1 MFEKEFFKSM
11 ANLENQKRAFKSP
24 PNDDNKFYRQLG
36 FTEEEAQTIANM
48 ELYEINNSKSLKY
61 YSSRRFGLENN
72 SMTIEQIKMKIKQF
86 RLNGEDINE

>member
-48 ELYEINNSKSLKY
+48 ELYEINN
-61 YSSRRFGLENN
+61 N
-72 SMTIEQIKMKIKQF
+72 MTIEPSVAKIFDDTNTQY
-86 RLNGEDINE
+86 E